1 MDNFTFHNPTK
12 ILFGT
17 GQIAALSTLIPASAT
32 VLLVYGGGSIFKN
45 GVHAQVTAALAGYR
59 VIEFGGVEAN
69 PDYDT
74 LMKAVAIARAEKEV
88 FVLAVGGGSV
98 LDGAKFIAAAVP
110 YAGEP
115 WDMLVDHG
123 ASVNSALPLGTV
135 LTLPGTGSEANGAAV
150 ISRRAIQEK
159 LHFISAHVFPTFSI
173 LDPNVTMSLPTV
185 QTANGIGDAF
195 VHVLEQYLTYPVNA
209 AVQDRFAEGVLQVLI
224 EESAKVL
231 AAPNNYDARANIMW
245 ATTMALNGILSPGVP
260 QDWASHMIGH
270 ELTALHGIDHARTL
284 AVVLPSLLE
293 VKQTEKWEK
302 LLQYGSRV
310 WGLTAG
316 TEAERVAAAIAKT
329 RAWFEGLGINTH
341 LSDYVTPGNTAEQV
355 ATRLAAR
362 GMTALGERADIV
374 PATVT
379 EILTRAA

>member
-1 MDNFTFHNPTK
+1 MDNFTFQNPTK
-12 ILFGT
+12 IVFGQD
-17 GQIAALSTLIPASAT
+17 QIAALADLVPAAAT

-45 GVHAQVTAALAGYR
+45 GVHAQVAAALAQHR
-59 VIEFGGVEAN
+59 VIEFGGIEAN

-74 LMKAVAIARAEKEV
+74 LMQAVAIARRETNV
-88 FVLAVGGGSV
+88 FILAVGGGSV
-98 LDGAKFIAAAVP
+98 LDGAKFIAAAAP
-110 YAGEP
+110 YSGEP
-115 WDMLVDHG
+115 WAMLQDHG
-123 ASVNSALPLGTV
+123 ASVQQALPLGTV

-150 ISRRAIQEK
+150 ISRRAWQEK
-159 LHFISAHVFPTFSI
+159 LHFISPLVFPTFSI
-173 LDPNVTMSLPTV
+173 LDPKVTMSLPTV

-209 AVQDRFAEGVLQVLI
+209 AVQDRFAESILQVLI
-224 EESAKVL
+224 DESAKVL
-231 AAPNNYDARANIMW
+231 AEPNNYDARANIMW

-293 VKQTEKWEK
+293 VKQQEKWEK
-302 LLQYGSRV
+302 LLQYGERV
-310 WGLTAG
+310 WKITAG
-316 TEAERVAAAIAKT
+316 EPAARVTEAIAKT
-329 RAWFEGLGINTH
+329 RAWFEGLGIGTH
-341 LSDYVTPGNTAEQV
+341 LSDYVVPDNTAVTV
-355 ATRLAAR
+355 AERLTAR
-362 GMTALGERADIV
+362 GMTALGERADIF